1 MDLKLEIELVP
12 KTCWYSNLRN
22 VFTPLEWKVVRNYIC
37 DFRVTNNRCDICG
50 EKTYFLEA
58 HEQWEYDMNNHI
70 QKLVRIRPLCT
81 KCHKVKHW
89 GLAQIRGE
97 TDLVV
102 QHFLE
107 VNKCTEQNLIEHL
120 QKTQQLFEQRN
131 LITDWKLDMSYLKTI
146 HFEKLYDK
154 YNKE

>member
-1 MDLKLEIELVP
+1 
-12 KTCWYSNLRN
+12 
-22 VFTPLEWKVVRNYIC
+22 
-37 DFRVTNNRCDICG
+37 
-50 EKTYFLEA
+50 
-58 HEQWEYDMNNHI
+58 MNNHI

-97 TDLVV
+97 TDLVI
-102 QHFLE
+102 QHFLK
-107 VNKCTEQNLIEHL
+107 VNNCTEQDLIQHL
-120 QKTQQLFEQRN
+120 QKTQQLFEDRN